1 VSNRFLVACG
11 SYRPDGM
18 GSRLAQFVVE
28 RLRPGGE
35 DVGPIDAK
43 ASNLPV
49 LHRGDAP

>member
-1 VSNRFLVACG
+1 MSNRHRVVCG

-18 GSRLAQFVVE
+18 DIRLAPFVVE

>member
-1 VSNRFLVACG
+1 MSNRLLVVCG

-18 GSRLAQFVVE
+18 GIGLAQFVLE
-28 RLRPGGE
+28 RLRRAGE

-49 LHRGDAP
+49 RQRGDAP